1 MALVNITQAAK
12 LAGITRQYLHSHYVK
27 SGLITVSY
35 GADGKPKIDT
45 SEIIRVFGEL
55 HVDGKTADN
64 SLHNIAPDIAPVLLH
79 KNNDMSGELGLM
91 RELLAEKDKRIE
103 DLQKVLLILADKTP
117 KKRWWWFN

>member
-1 MALVNITQAAK
+1 M
-12 LAGITRQYLHSHYVK
+12 S
-27 SGLITVSY
+27 ITVSY

-103 DLQKVLLILADKTP
+103 DLQKALLMLADKTP
-117 KKRWWWFN
+117 KKRRWWFN